1 MGASRSRARETLRER
16 NIMSRRTKVH
26 HKATVSFTISL
37 KLNTAQEV
45 KAQMRELLSSIGVDY
60 HSLKVDNAQIE
71 DNRDVGNYRRNKR

>member
-1 MGASRSRARETLRER
+1 
-16 NIMSRRTKVH
+16 MSRRTKVH